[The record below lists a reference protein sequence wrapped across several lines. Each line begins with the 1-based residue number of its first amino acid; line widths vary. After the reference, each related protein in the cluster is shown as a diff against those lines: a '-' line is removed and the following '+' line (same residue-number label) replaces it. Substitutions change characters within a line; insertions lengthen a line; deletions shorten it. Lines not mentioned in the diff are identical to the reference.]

1 MDAPRSVNR
10 GYGQEPLPSLKD
22 RALATRPRA
31 VLEAILS
38 TTSSTLELGVTATL
52 NELEQQLFK
61 LAEQA
66 HTNEMQNRCFEALRE
81 VRRAR
86 ADVVPRF
93 MLRVEAALA
102 TIADEPVAP
111 EFMRLSRG
119 GRAEL
124 ALVDPVELE
133 QALALQEVAG
143 KAEIRNS
150 SALFLLGQ
158 RFGVLG
164 GMPAFDAEKLPVGPH
179 RLCECLAE
187 AARCIDLEVEHRLL
201 LFRVFD
207 RQCMPVLHALYDQL
221 NALCVRERVLPNLQV
236 HAMFKRVV
244 PKDPSEPVSN
254 EPHAT
259 SPRRRDDAPPE
270 TGFALG
276 SPDAV
281 SRRDAGARGARA
293 PGPGRAPPEPAA
305 SDEPA
310 SRGESQDDQG
320 ARRVSTPFGVVQ
332 SGWPGTPPPYQ
343 PERRPARDDKPDAR
357 ELELFD
363 TLRDLLAGRRAA
375 SGDPPAGPNA
385 HEPRPEEL
393 QSVLAHLQSRPS
405 PPIMMGGRLVQRSVA
420 HLRQDVLNQLRHVVP
435 DGKQP
440 KLREADS
447 DTMELVGMLF
457 EHLARDHKPALPV
470 QELLTR
476 LQVPLLRV
484 ALNDRTFFTRRAH
497 PARQLLN
504 MLAEAGVFWF
514 GDEAEDKPLLDKM
527 RLVVERVTQEYDEDL
542 GIFDELAGDFSKHL
556 GTLARKSDLA
566 ERRHVDAV
574 KGREKLEVARATA
587 SRAVADTMRQRKPP
601 ALVRTLLEQ
610 AWTDVLA
617 LTLLRQGE
625 SSDVYRRRL
634 AVADRLI
641 DATLAGGAGSPAPA
655 DAEALQHEIE
665 TGLSQ
670 VGYHVDEVRSVVGR
684 FFGASG
690 LSAANEEAASATE
703 LAMKLKARARLGGDA
718 ASEGAR
724 RDARAR
730 IHPPLEAAELD
741 LLERLK
747 SLPFGTWFEFEANQ
761 QGDRVRRKL
770 SWFSPLT
777 GRCLFVNQRGARVE
791 EKTLEQLAREMS
803 RKRASVV
810 EAPSESMID
819 RAWNAIVTSLKSMAG
834 GGAAPKPA

>member
-10 GYGQEPLPSLKD
+10 GYGQESLPSLKD
-22 RALATRPRA
+22 RALAPRPRA

-66 HTNEMQNRCFEALRE
+66 HSNESQNRCFEALRE

-102 TIADEPVAP
+102 TIGDEAVAP
-111 EFMRLSRG
+111 GFMRLSRG
-119 GRAEL
+119 DRAEL

-143 KAEIRNS
+143 KAEIRNTA
-150 SALFLLGQ
+150 ALFLLGQ

-164 GMPAFDAEKLPVGPH
+164 GMPAFDAEKLPLGPH

-187 AARCIDLEVEHRLL
+187 ATRCLDLQPEHRLL

-236 HAMFKRVV
+236 HAMFKRAA
-244 PKDPSEPVSN
+244 PSASSDGASASN
-254 EPHAT
+254 EPAAAAL
-259 SPRRRDDAPPE
+259 RRKDGEAVDA
-270 TGFALG
+270 GFALG
-276 SPDAV
+276 LGEATAG
-281 SRRDAGARGARA
+281 RAAAAGARRPDDAA
-293 PGPGRAPPEPAA
+293 APAA
-305 SDEPA
+305 ATPPSGAAPRGPA
-310 SRGESQDDQG
+310 
-320 ARRVSTPFGVVQ
+320 TPFGEVQ
-332 SGWPGTPPPYQ
+332 TGWPGTPPPYQ
-343 PERRPARDDKPDAR
+343 PERRTARDERPDAR

-363 TLRDLLAGRRAA
+363 TLRELLSGRRAT
-375 SGDPPAGPNA
+375 SGDAPAGPHA
-385 HEPRPEEL
+385 YEPRNEDL
-393 QSVLAHLQSRPS
+393 QSVLATLQTRAA
-405 PPIMMGGRLVQRSVA
+405 PPIVMGGRLVQRTVA
-420 HLRQDVLNQLRHVVP
+420 HLRQDILNQLRHVVP

-440 KLREADS
+440 RLGEADS

-457 EHLARDHKPALPV
+457 EHLTRDHKPSLPI

-476 LQVPLLRV
+476 MQVPLLRV
-484 ALNDRTFFTRRAH
+484 ALRDRTFFTRRAH

-504 MLAEAGVFWF
+504 MLAEAGVYWF

-527 RLVVERVTQEYDEDL
+527 RLVVERIAHEYNDDL

-556 GTLARKSDLA
+556 GTLARKSELA

-574 KGREKLEVARATA
+574 KGREKLEAARVTA
-587 SRAVADTMRQRKPP
+587 SRAIADTIRQRRPP

-634 AVADRLI
+634 AVADRLVE
-641 DATLAGGAGSPAPA
+641 ATLAGASGGPALA
-655 DAEALQHEIE
+655 DSEALQHEIE
-665 TGLSQ
+665 AGLSQ
-670 VGYHVDEVRSVVGR
+670 VGYHVDEVRGVVGR

-690 LSAANEEAASATE
+690 MSAASEEAASATE
-703 LAMKLKARARLGGDA
+703 LAMKLKARARLGGEA
-718 ASEGAR
+718 AAEGAK
-724 RDARAR
+724 RDARAK
-730 IHPPLEAAELD
+730 IHPPLDGAELD

-747 SLPFGTWFEFEANQ
+747 SVPFGTWFEFEANQ

-777 GRCLFVNQRGARVE
+777 GRCLFVNQRGARVD
-791 EKTLEQLAREMS
+791 EKTLEQLAREIS

-810 EAPSESMID
+810 EAPKESMID
-819 RAWNAIVTSLKSMAG
+819 RAWDAIVASLKSMTG
-834 GGAAPKPA
+834 GGAQPKPA